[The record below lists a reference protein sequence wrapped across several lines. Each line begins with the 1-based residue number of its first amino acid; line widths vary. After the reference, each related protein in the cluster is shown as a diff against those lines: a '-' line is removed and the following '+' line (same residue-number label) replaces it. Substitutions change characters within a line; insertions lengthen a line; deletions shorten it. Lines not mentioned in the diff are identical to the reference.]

1 MNKPNEHGVRRAMP
15 LLTWAMAA
23 MVVMAMDVTARAS
36 ETDERIEATFAA
48 TYVYKTYLEDDAI
61 KADADKGVVT
71 LTGTVAEESHKVL
84 AQETLSGV
92 AGVIRVDN
100 QLVTKD
106 EAVSENAD
114 ARIGRRV
121 KLALLFHRNVNA
133 DTTTI
138 DVKDGVVTLSGDAS
152 SVAQKALTAEY
163 AKDIA
168 GVKEVKNVMTVA
180 ATPAPDKR
188 SPGEKLDD
196 ASITAQVRMALATH
210 RSTRSIKT
218 KVETRDGEVTL
229 TGTAKHAAEKALVA
243 ELVSDIQ
250 GVTGVKNQMTIATV
264 GAE

>member
-1 MNKPNEHGVRRAMP
+1 MN
-15 LLTWAMAA
+15 
-23 MVVMAMDVTARAS
+23 
-36 ETDERIEATFAA
+36 
-48 TYVYKTYLEDDAI
+48 
-61 KADADKGVVT
+61 
-71 LTGTVAEESHKVL
+71 
-84 AQETLSGV
+84 ETLSLVLLVIGVCLIV

-106 EAVSENAD
+106 EAASENAD

-133 DTTTI
+133 DTTII

-152 SVAQKALTAEY
+152 SVAQKALTTEY

-210 RSTRSIKT
+210 RSNPALARHGTYAKISSSVSI
-218 KVETRDGEVTL
+218 
-229 TGTAKHAAEKALVA
+229 
-243 ELVSDIQ
+243 
-250 GVTGVKNQMTIATV
+250 
-264 GAE
+264 